1 MPTMIVSAQ
10 NGRRRTG
17 SNKRTVGGIIFLFDL
32 LQSIVLVTKES
43 FRRYKKEIDLEKRAG
58 E

>member
-10 NGRRRTG
+10 NGRRTG
-17 SNKRTVGGIIFLFDL
+17 LNKRTVGGIIFLFDL